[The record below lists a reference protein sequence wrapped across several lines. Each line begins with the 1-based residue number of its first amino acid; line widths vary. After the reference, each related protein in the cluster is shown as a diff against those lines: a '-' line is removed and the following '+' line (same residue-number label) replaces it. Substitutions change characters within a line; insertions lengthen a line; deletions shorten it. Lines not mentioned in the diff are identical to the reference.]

1 MFTKKREPKLCLFLV
16 IVLVLLL
23 PLYQSLA
30 KANPAAPQE
39 ADKGSRWVTISN
51 LYYGYN
57 FMVPS
62 GWYREMGRSPDRWTF
77 YDNAAMMSDEAML
90 PGIAPAHLTK
100 IDFAVETV
108 ANLLPDPEVR
118 NPYVDERGN
127 ATSEELIQYLPD
139 GTWTR
144 TGSLPTLVVDDATSI
159 VHGGTQGY
167 TDIKATTVYIL
178 DDHLV
183 YIFDVIS
190 VSTPM
195 GQESLPAVHGD
206 VLDTLLSTFSVDTTA
221 PAASNFPEQ

>member
-1 MFTKKREPKLCLFLV
+1 MLTKKRELRLCLFL
-16 IVLVLLL
+16 IIALVLLL
-23 PLYQSLA
+23 PFYQSLA
-30 KANPAAPQE
+30 KTNQASYQE
-39 ADKGSRWVTISN
+39 VDKASQWVPISDP
-51 LYYGYN
+51 YYGYN
-57 FMVPS
+57 FVVPS
-62 GWYREMGRSPDRWTF
+62 RWYREMGRSPDRWTF
-77 YDNAAMMSDEAML
+77 YDDATKISDGATL
-90 PGIAPAHLTK
+90 PGIGSVHLTK

-178 DDHLV
+178 GARLV
-183 YIFDVIS
+183 YIFNVIS

-195 GQESLPAVHGD
+195 GQQSLPAVHGD